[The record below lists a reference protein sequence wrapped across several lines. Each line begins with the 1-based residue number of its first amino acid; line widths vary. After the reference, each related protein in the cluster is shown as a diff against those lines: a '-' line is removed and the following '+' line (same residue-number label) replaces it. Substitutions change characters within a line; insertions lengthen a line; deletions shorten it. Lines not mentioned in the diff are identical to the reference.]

1 MLRTGMSRPCSHSA
15 DFGVRMSNQQ
25 TRFAQIGALRRG
37 APLLAL
43 LAVLAPPAVHA
54 QVNIDQDKTPAH
66 IYESDCAVCHKA
78 IRGLANGRSRT
89 ALTAYLTEHYTSSD
103 SEAQALAAYV
113 LSGGGGV
120 GRPAS
125 GRDLLA
131 APDMQRNAAGTSGDR
146 EQRGSQ
152 NRLPARERVR
162 RQGRAMKRPGAPQKP
177 AATSGIPA
185 SNRGPATATV
195 APAAAV
201 PPAAPAAGPSEPPAT
216 PATRPGEAPSGVNDN
231 IAD

>member
-1 MLRTGMSRPCSHSA
+1 
-15 DFGVRMSNQQ
+15 MSNQQ
-25 TRFAQIGALRRG
+25 TRLIGALRRR

-89 ALTAYLTEHYTSSD
+89 ALTSYLTEHYTSSD
-103 SEAQALAAYV
+103 SEAAALAAYV

-120 GRPAS
+120 GRPAL

-131 APDMQRNAAGTSGDR
+131 APDMQRNAAGTSSDR
-146 EQRGSQ
+146 AQRRSQ
-152 NRLPARERVR
+152 NRLPARERTR
-162 RQGRAMKRPGAPQKP
+162 RQGRAMRRPAVPQKP
-177 AATSGIPA
+177 AATSGVPA
-185 SNRGPATATV
+185 ANPGPTTATV
-195 APAAAV
+195 APV
-201 PPAAPAAGPSEPPAT
+201 PPAAPAAGPGERPAA
-216 PATRPGEAPSGVNDN
+216 PAKPGNAPSGVNDN
-231 IAD
+231 IPD

>member
-1 MLRTGMSRPCSHSA
+1 
-15 DFGVRMSNQQ
+15 MSNQQ
-25 TRFAQIGALRRG
+25 TRFAQIGALRRR

-54 QVNIDQDKTPAH
+54 QVDIDQDKTPAH

-103 SEAQALAAYV
+103 SEAAALAAYV

-120 GRPAS
+120 GSPAS

-131 APDMQRNAAGTSGDR
+131 APNMQRNAAGTSS
-146 EQRGSQ
+146 EQRRSQ
-152 NRLPARERVR
+152 NRLPARERGR
-162 RQGRAMKRPGAPQKP
+162 RQGRAMKRSAVPQKP

-195 APAAAV
+195 APAAPV
-201 PPAAPAAGPSEPPAT
+201 RPAAPAAGPNEPSAAPVT
-216 PATRPGEAPSGVNDN
+216 VQPGEAPSGVSDN
-231 IAD
+231 IPD

>member
-1 MLRTGMSRPCSHSA
+1 
-15 DFGVRMSNQQ
+15 MSNQQ
-25 TRFAQIGALRRG
+25 TRFAQIGALRRR

-43 LAVLAPPAVHA
+43 LAALAPPAAHA

-89 ALTAYLTEHYTSSD
+89 ALTSYLTEHYTSSD
-103 SEAQALAAYV
+103 SEAAALAAYV

-120 GRPAS
+120 GRPAP

-131 APDMQRNAAGTSGDR
+131 APNMQRNAAGTSSDR
-146 EQRGSQ
+146 EQRRSQ
-152 NRLPARERVR
+152 NRLPARERGR
-162 RQGRAMKRPGAPQKP
+162 RPSRAIRRSAVPQKP

-185 SNRGPATATV
+185 SNRGSATATA
-195 APAAAV
+195 APATPV
-201 PPAAPAAGPSEPPAT
+201 PPAAPAAGPSEPPAV
-216 PATRPGEAPSGVNDN
+216 PARVQPGEVPSGVSDN
-231 IAD
+231 IPD

>member
-1 MLRTGMSRPCSHSA
+1 MLNTGMSRPCSHSA

-25 TRFAQIGALRRG
+25 TRFAEIGALRRR

-43 LAVLAPPAVHA
+43 LVVLAPPMVHA

-89 ALTAYLTEHYTSSD
+89 ALTSYLTEHYTSSD
-103 SEAQALAAYV
+103 SEAAALAAYV

-120 GRPAS
+120 GRPAP

-131 APDMQRNAAGTSGDR
+131 APNMQRNAAGTSSDR
-146 EQRGSQ
+146 EQRRSQ
-152 NRLPARERVR
+152 IRLPARERGR
-162 RQGRAMKRPGAPQKP
+162 RQGRVMRRPGAPQKP
-177 AATSGIPA
+177 AATSGVPA

-195 APAAAV
+195 APAA
-201 PPAAPAAGPSEPPAT
+201 PAAPAAGPSERPAAPAT
-216 PATRPGEAPSGVNDN
+216 VRPGGAPSGVNDN
-231 IAD
+231 IPD

>member
-1 MLRTGMSRPCSHSA
+1 MLLKDMSRPCSHSA
-15 DFGVRMSNQQ
+15 DFGVRMGDQ
-25 TRFAQIGALRRG
+25 RRG
-37 APLLAL
+37 FAGIVAPSLAL

-78 IRGLANGRSRT
+78 IRGLANGRSHT
-89 ALTAYLTEHYTSSD
+89 ALTAYLAQHYTSSD
-103 SEAQALAAYV
+103 SEAASLSAYV

-131 APDMQRNAAGTSGDR
+131 APNRPRDAAATSS
-146 EQRGSQ
+146 EQRRSQ
-152 NRLPARERVR
+152 YRLPARERGR
-162 RQGRAMKRPGAPQKP
+162 RQSREMRRPAAPQEKP
-177 AATSGIPA
+177 AATSAIPA
-185 SNRGPATATV
+185 SDREPATATV
-195 APAAAV
+195 APPAPAV
-201 PPAAPAAGPSEPPAT
+201 PPKKPPAATAPAPLQ
-216 PATRPGEAPSGVNDN
+216 PGNAPSGVSDN

>member
-1 MLRTGMSRPCSHSA
+1 MLNTGMSRPCSHSA

-25 TRFAQIGALRRG
+25 TGFAEIGALRRR

-43 LAVLAPPAVHA
+43 LAVLAPSTVHA

-78 IRGLANGRSRT
+78 IRGLANGRGRT

-103 SEAQALAAYV
+103 SEAAALAAYV

-120 GRPAS
+120 GHPAP

-131 APDMQRNAAGTSGDR
+131 APDLRRDAAGTSSDR
-146 EQRGSQ
+146 EQRRSQ
-152 NRLPARERVR
+152 NRLPARERGR
-162 RQGRAMKRPGAPQKP
+162 RPSRAIRRSAVPQKP
-177 AATSGIPA
+177 AAASGIPA
-185 SNRGPATATV
+185 SNHGPATATV
-195 APAAAV
+195 APAA
-201 PPAAPAAGPSEPPAT
+201 PAAAPSEPPAT
-216 PATRPGEAPSGVNDN
+216 PATVKPGHAPSGVSDN
-231 IAD
+231 IPD